1 MDAAQC
7 AEQSLALSARIKP
20 LLAGKHPAVQAGA
33 LADLVS
39 VFLAGHFVAG
49 DAAATAALRQEL
61 LDEHVRFVKS
71 LVPASER
78 EIASG
83 RA

>member
-1 MDAAQC
+1 
-7 AEQSLALSARIKP
+7 
-20 LLAGKHPAVQAGA
+20 VQAGA